1 MRYARKISQ
10 LLLVTAAV
18 FSCVATAQES
28 AGSYP
33 SRLVTVINPF
43 APGGAVDRDTRLYI
57 QKLSESFGKPFVMDY
72 KSGAGTTIGTGYVA
86 KAAADGYTLLSVTST
101 FSVNPAIYTKLNF
114 DTERDIAPVSHMY
127 SRAAVLVVHPSFPAR
142 NWQEYVAYVKANPGK
157 VNFGTAGG
165 GSIYHIGGAWLHSE
179 IGAKAT
185 FVHYKGAGPIML
197 DIVAGTID
205 AFPPTVATA
214 LPQVKAGK
222 LRVIANMSAARSP
235 LLPDMRTIAEQGLPG
250 FDFTSWG
257 GILTTGGTPAAII
270 NKLSN
275 ELAKIAK
282 SPDVLQIAATDGT
295 LMIGST
301 PEAFQKLIATE
312 IVRWKKVVQENNIRL
327 EE

>member
-1 MRYARKISQ
+1 MRYLRKISQ
-10 LLLVTAAV
+10 SLMVIAAA
-18 FSCVATAQES
+18 FSCAAIAQES
-28 AGSYP
+28 ASNYP

-43 APGGAVDRDTRLYI
+43 APGGAVDKDTRLYI
-57 QKLSESFGKPFVMDY
+57 QKLSESFGKPFVMYY
-72 KSGAGTTIGTGYVA
+72 KPGAGTTIGTAYVA
-86 KAAADGYTLLSVTST
+86 KAPPDGYTLLSVTST
-101 FSVNPAIYTKLNF
+101 FSVNPALYTKLTF
-114 DTERDIAPVSHMY
+114 DTEKDIAAVSHMY
-127 SRAAVLVVHPSFPAR
+127 SRAAILVAHPSFPAKT
-142 NWQEYVAYVKANPGK
+142 WPEYVAYVKANPGK

-179 IGAKAT
+179 IGSKVT

-197 DIVAGTID
+197 DIIAGTID
-205 AFPPTVATA
+205 VFPPTVATA

-235 LLPDMRTIAEQGLPG
+235 LMPDMRTVAEQGLPG

-257 GILTTGGTPAAII
+257 GILTTGGTPAPII

-275 ELAKIAK
+275 ELARIAK
-282 SPDVLQIAATDGT
+282 APDVLQIAATDGT